1 MSHVK
6 RMTKVKQMPAQA
18 ADFSIKECFQ
28 GFVNGEYPF
37 FGETSFVD
45 CVKCSKG
52 GGSCADPE

>member
-6 RMTKVKQMPAQA
+6 RMTRVKQAPAPA
-18 ADFSIKECFQ
+18 VSSIKECFQ
-28 GFVNGEYPF
+28 GFVSGEYPF
-37 FGETSFVD
+37 FGVPSFVD